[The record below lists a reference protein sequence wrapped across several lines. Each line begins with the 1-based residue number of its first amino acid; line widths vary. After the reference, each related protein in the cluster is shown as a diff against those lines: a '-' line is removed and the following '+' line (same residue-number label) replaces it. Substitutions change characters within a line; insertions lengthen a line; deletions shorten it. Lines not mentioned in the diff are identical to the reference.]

1 MKMEYENDD
10 TWRRSHSP
18 KAVATCHTIPKRS
31 TTTAVVV
38 LGLAVLSCLL
48 GYCVLSET
56 LPYESKTLR
65 MVIIFFRHG
74 ARAPNTSYK
83 SDPFKNYQW
92 PDGLGSLTNAGKLQ
106 MYELGKKFRSYYAN
120 FIPEEYY
127 EKDVY
132 IRSSDA
138 SRCMMSAY
146 TFLAGLYPPSER
158 QMWHPEIPWQ
168 PIPVHSLPRDLDNIV
183 AATKPCKVSKAMY
196 NEVLAEKNADP
207 KFMELFDYLSKHT
220 NQSMRSV
227 LEVDFLYSTFASQQE
242 AGLKLPE
249 WTKNVF
255 PHKMRVP
262 FMLSLALLS
271 YNETIQR
278 FHTGPLL
285 KEIKQRLLDG
295 VNHSN
300 DRSLYI
306 YSGHDVNVVSLW
318 RALGFRE
325 LLEPEYGAS
334 IGVELHEEVEQDSFF
349 IRLFYRNNTKVE
361 VPTEL
366 KLPYCDDPCTYN
378 KFVEHLDTLIPTD
391 WEVECQNTS
400 Q

>member
-1 MKMEYENDD
+1 MEYENDD
-10 TWRRSHSP
+10 TWRRSSSP
-18 KAVATCHTIPKRS
+18 KEVSCHPIPKKS
-31 TTTAVVV
+31 TTTAVIV

-65 MVIIFFRHG
+65 LVIIFFRHG
-74 ARAPNTSYK
+74 ARTPVSTYK

-92 PDGLGSLTNAGKLQ
+92 PDGLGSLTNTGKLQ
-106 MYELGKKFRSYYAN
+106 LYELGKKYRTYYAN

-127 EKDVY
+127 EKEVY
-132 IRSSDA
+132 IKSSDK

-146 TFLAGLYPPSER
+146 TFLAGLFPPSER
-158 QMWHPEIPWQ
+158 QMWHPEISWQ
-168 PIPVHSLPRDLDNIV
+168 PIPVHSLPRHLDNVV
-183 AATKPCKVSKAMY
+183 AATKPCKVWKAMY
-196 NEVLAEKNADP
+196 NELVEEKNADP
-207 KFMELFDYLSKHT
+207 KFMELFDYLSKYT

-227 LEVDFLYSTFASQQE
+227 VDVDFLYSTLQTQQE

-255 PHKMRVP
+255 PHKMKVP

-271 YNETIQR
+271 YNSTLQK

-285 KEIKQRLLDG
+285 GEIKQHLQNSVSHNDI
-295 VNHSN
+295 

-306 YSGHDVNVVSLW
+306 YSGHDVNVVSIW
-318 RALGFRE
+318 RALGFEE

-334 IGVELHEEVEQDSFF
+334 LVIELHEEVEQDNFF

-361 VPTEL
+361 VPMEL
-366 KLPYCDDPCTYN
+366 KLPFCNDPCTYER
-378 KFVEHLDTLIPTD
+378 FAEYLDNLVPND
-391 WEVECQNTS
+391 WEVECQN
-400 Q
+400 